1 MISKTSVVLDGLQF
15 TEGPRWH
22 GGKLWFSDM
31 GGGRVLNVDPFG
43 NFEHVVDVP
52 GDPSG
57 LGWNSDGDLLVV
69 SMDDRRLMQFD
80 HGNLH
85 EVADLSAVASHLLND
100 MVVDQN
106 GRAYIGNFGF
116 NFTDPSVK
124 PEFAEII
131 MVAPNGDVRIVAEE
145 MAFPNGMVIT
155 PDGKTL
161 IVAESLASRITAFD
175 IEPDGSLKN
184 RRTWAKFDDRNFER
198 HDLGRI
204 FPDGICL
211 DAEGAIWVASP
222 WGDVGVH
229 RVLEGGNITHRVM
242 VETQP
247 FAAMLGGADR
257 RTLFICTSILDD
269 EYESVSGGSQIES
282 VRVDVPGTG
291 LP

>member
-1 MISKTSVVLDGLQF
+1 MALQTTVILDGLQF

-22 GGKLWFSDM
+22 EGKLWFSDM
-31 GGGRVLNVDPFG
+31 GGGRVLNVDHEG

-52 GDPSG
+52 GNPSG
-57 LGWNSDGDLLVV
+57 LGWNTDGELLVV
-69 SMDDRRLMQFD
+69 SMEDQKLMQLD
-80 HGNLH
+80 KGKLY
-85 EVADLSAVASHLLND
+85 EVADLSEVASHLLND

-106 GRAYIGNFGF
+106 GRVYIGNFGYD
-116 NFTDPSVK
+116 FTDPSAK

-131 MVAPNGDVRIVAEE
+131 MVTPDGDIRVVAEK

-175 IEPDGSLKN
+175 IELDGSLKN
-184 RRTWAKFDDRNFER
+184 RRTWANFDDRDFKR

-247 FAAMLGGADR
+247 FAVMLGGADR
-257 RTLFICTSILDD
+257 QTLFICTSILDD

-282 VRVDVPGTG
+282 MRVDVPGRG